1 MGTVPALLTLAA
13 ILLLTVGMVLG
24 YAGRGAENRAIRE
37 QADRRRDAVTPVQ
50 AVATVIDA
58 ELVDEYVIEG
68 AR

>member
-37 QADRRRDAVTPVQ
+37 QADRRRAVTPVR

-58 ELVDEYVIEG
+58 ELVDEYAIEG

>member
-13 ILLLTVGMVLG
+13 ILLVTLGVVLG
-24 YAGRGAENRAIRE
+24 WGLRGEENAAIRK
-37 QADRRRDAVTPVQ
+37 QADRRRAAVMPVR

-58 ELVDEYVIEG
+58 ELVDGYAIEG

>member
-37 QADRRRDAVTPVQ
+37 QAVRRRAVTPVR

-58 ELVDEYVIEG
+58 ELVDEYVIGG